1 MARAVLFDRQPLDR
15 IVRWRTVANVLST
28 GFEVRR
34 YFQCSAGKSYAIFG
48 QAFDRLL
55 IFDGVDFD
63 ERVECDESILLGI
76 GHPDLLQCAL
86 GPRVLALRQLVQN
99 IGGLVHPTALTAGL
113 WPNLLERL
121 PEPECTVGNRELGTS
136 VIICNMAVDLFWTVT
151 PCACTA
157 GGSWASAF
165 DARFCTSTCTVS

>member
-1 MARAVLFDRQPLDR
+1 MCSRRGSTQMLPVLC
-15 IVRWRTVANVLST
+15 W
-28 GFEVRR
+28 EVVEGEQS
-34 YFQCSAGKSYAIFG
+34 FAIFG

-121 PEPECTVGNRELGTS
+121 PEPECTVGNRELGTDRKPPS
-136 VIICNMAVDLFWTVT
+136 SQDRAV
-151 PCACTA
+151 C
-157 GGSWASAF
+157 
-165 DARFCTSTCTVS
+165 